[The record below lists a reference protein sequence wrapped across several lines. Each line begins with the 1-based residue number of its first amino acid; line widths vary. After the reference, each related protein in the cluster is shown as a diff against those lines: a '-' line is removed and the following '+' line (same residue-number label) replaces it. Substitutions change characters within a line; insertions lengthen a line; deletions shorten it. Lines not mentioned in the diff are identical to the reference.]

1 MKKNIKLIGKKAKI
15 AIQKKID
22 TKTKNK
28 VLKSF
33 ALLLKKE
40 EKKIL
45 LENRKDIIFAK
56 QKKIRLNLVERL
68 ILNSKKLKSIKK

>member
-40 EKKIL
+40 EKKNFI
-45 LENRKDIIFAK
+45 RK
-56 QKKIRLNLVERL
+56 
-68 ILNSKKLKSIKK
+68 

>member
-1 MKKNIKLIGKKAKI
+1 MNKYIKLIGKKAKKVI
-15 AIQKKID
+15 ERKID

-33 ALLLKKE
+33 LVFLTKN

-45 LENRKDIIFAK
+45 NQNKKDIKFARKKKKCGTGGCFAK
-56 QKKIRLNLVERL
+56 HIPYRR
-68 ILNSKKLKSIKK
+68 